1 MASTIKDVAKMADV
15 SISTVSR
22 VINDSKP
29 VSPEARRRV
38 LHAISVLDYKPNEVA
53 RSLVTK
59 KSNIIGV
66 IVSDVGNQYVS
77 QVLRGV
83 EEIGRM
89 YNYDIFL
96 SSSYDDPEVE
106 LKFANLFSQKQ
117 VEGIIIISEILN
129 QKLLYKL
136 DEFKI
141 PCVVINRFY
150 NIDEAPTVTT
160 NNKAASFNMTDY
172 LINLGHKSIGY
183 VAMRK
188 DMDRTNEKF
197 KIRGYRDAMRA
208 AGLKPSILYCEG
220 LTEKDAMDVFEEHE
234 EDLLGGKYSVLFC
247 SQDLMAIHLMNVM
260 RDHGVEIPEDI
271 SFAGFGGTSLS
282 EIYRPKLTT
291 VKEPYYDIGAVAI
304 RKLFKILDEKNPD
317 RDDEMIL
324 LPVEIIKRQS
334 VRDLTKE
341 KDESED

>member
-38 LHAISVLDYKPNEVA
+38 LHAIEVLDYKPNEVA

-59 KSNIIGV
+59 KSNLIGV
-66 IVSDVGNQYVS
+66 IVSDIGNQYVS

-89 YNYDIFL
+89 YNYDIL
-96 SSSYDDPEVE
+96 VSSSYEDPEIE
-106 LKFANLFSQKQ
+106 LKFAKLFSQKQ

-136 DEFKI
+136 DEFRI
-141 PCVVINRFY
+141 PTVVINRFY
-150 NIDEAPTVTT
+150 NITDAPTVTV
-160 NNKAASFNMTDY
+160 NNKAAAYNMTDY
-172 LINLGHKSIGY
+172 LTMMGHEKIAY
-183 VAMRK
+183 VALRK
-188 DMDRTNEKF
+188 DMDRTNEKY
-197 KIRGYRDAMRA
+197 KIRGYKDAMEA
-208 AGLKPSILYCEG
+208 SGFKPFILYSEG
-220 LTEKDAMDVFEEHE
+220 TDETAAMDVFEEHE
-234 EDLLGGKYSVLFC
+234 ENFRNNKFSVLFC
-247 SQDLMAIHLMNVM
+247 SQDMLAINLMNVF
-260 RDHGVEIPEDI
+260 RDNGIRIPDEM
-271 SFAGFGGTSLS
+271 SFAGFGGSQLC

-304 RKLFKILDEKNPD
+304 RKLLKTIDSKKIEDGDET
-317 RDDEMIL
+317 IL
-324 LPVEIIKRQS
+324 LPVQIIKRSS
-334 VRDLTKE
+334 VVDLSK
-341 KDESED
+341 

>member
-66 IVSDVGNQYVS
+66 IVSDIGNQYVS

-89 YNYDIFL
+89 YNYDILL

-106 LKFANLFSQKQ
+106 IKFANLFSQKQ

-129 QKLLYKL
+129 HKLLYKL

-150 NIDEAPTVTT
+150 NVDEAPTVTI
-160 NNKAASFNMTDY
+160 NNKAASYNMTDY
-172 LINLGHKSIGY
+172 LINMGHKSIGY

-188 DMDRTNEKF
+188 DMDRTNEKY

-208 AGLKPSILYCEG
+208 AGLKPSTLYCEG
-220 LTEKDAMDVFEEHE
+220 LTEADALELFEEHE
-234 EDLLGGKYSVLFC
+234 DDFRKGKYSVLFC
-247 SQDLMAIHLMNVM
+247 SQDLMAVHLMNVM
-260 RDHGVEIPEDI
+260 RDHGMKVPEDM
-271 SFAGFGGTSLS
+271 SFAGFGGSTLS
-282 EIYRPKLTT
+282 DIYRPKLTT

-304 RKLFKILDEKNPD
+304 RKLFKMLDKKNTD
-317 RDDEMIL
+317 KSEEMIL

-334 VRDLTKE
+334 VVDLNDK
-341 KDESED
+341 K

>member
-38 LHAISVLDYKPNEVA
+38 LHAIGVLDYKPNEVA

-66 IVSDVGNQYVS
+66 IVSDIGNQYVS

-89 YNYDIFL
+89 YNYDILL
-96 SSSYDDPEVE
+96 SSSYDDPEIE
-106 LKFANLFSQKQ
+106 IKFANLFSQKQ

-150 NIDEAPTVTT
+150 NVDEAPTVTI
-160 NNKAASFNMTDY
+160 NNKAASYNMTDY
-172 LINLGHKSIGY
+172 LINLGHQSIGY
-183 VAMRK
+183 VAMRR
-188 DMDRTNEKF
+188 DMDRTNEKY

-208 AGLKPSILYCEG
+208 AGLKPSILYSEG
-220 LTEKDAMDVFEEHE
+220 LEEKDALELFEEHE
-234 EDLLGGKYSVLFC
+234 EELRGGKYSVLFC

-260 RDHGVEIPEDI
+260 RDHGMSIPDDM
-271 SFAGFGGTSLS
+271 SFAGFGGSALS
-282 EIYRPKLTT
+282 DIYRPKLTT

-304 RKLFKILDEKNPD
+304 RKLFKMLDKKNPD
-317 RDDEMIL
+317 KGEEMIL

-334 VRDLTKE
+334 VVDLNHK
-341 KDESED
+341 K